1 LADKKAGP
9 KDEELLTVLLERK
22 VLSNAQVEVA
32 KIDSVSSGLSYADV
46 LLARKWITEE
56 VLTEFYPAAGQKKT
70 RETTQEQANE
80 GGKAEATYEDNLQK
94 YKQLMNKIM
103 GGSY

>member
-1 LADKKAGP
+1 MVDKRPGP
-9 KDEELLTVLLERK
+9 KDEELLALLLERK
-22 VLSNAQVEVA
+22 ILSGAQVEVA

-56 VLTEFYPAAGQKKT
+56 DLTEFYPAAGQKKA
-70 RETTQEQANE
+70 RETTQEQAKE
-80 GGKAEATYEDNLQK
+80 GAKGQATYQDNLQK
-94 YKQLMNKIM
+94 YKQLMTKIM